1 MVKMV
6 NFMVYIFTTIRRKK
20 GDFLSIGMKKTGKIR
35 IVSVEIG
42 ILE

>member
-20 GDFLSIGMKKTGKIR
+20 DFLSIGMKKTGKIR